1 MKRFARHSRRLSRLN
16 FFRFRQELR
25 LLRSD
30 PEVFDIYQRLNAT
43 KKRALTSGSEATDAI
58 SDAVQRGNRAVADQH
73 VARLAHIFDIIESV
87 DDATRALLAAYPQ
100 TMHTSGPAATY
111 VVGSWFLASCA
122 ETLLADPQGHER
134 LHFVTGLRIGASRT
148 LDRMVPVPIES
159 QSAIHATADQTAAQQ
174 ALLELDTWGHTVH
187 GLFHSHP
194 GQGREATRPSSTDLA
209 THERYERG
217 GYPLIGAIVVR
228 DGYVRFFSHRADFSI
243 SVFGEG
249 VKQID
254 TRLFQIQN
262 LSGSSPEATGHR
274 GSASVGP
281 TRALVR
287 IRSAGAP

>member
-1 MKRFARHSRRLSRLN
+1 MKRFVKHSRRLSRLN
-16 FFRFRQELR
+16 VFRFRQELR

-43 KKRALTSGSEATDAI
+43 KKRALTSGSAATNAI
-58 SDAVQRGNRAVADQH
+58 SEAVQRGNRAVADQH
-73 VARLAHIFDIIESV
+73 VVRLAHIFDVIETV
-87 DDATRALLAAYPQ
+87 DDATRALLAVYPHAMQ
-100 TMHTSGPAATY
+100 ASGPASTY
-111 VVGSWFLASCA
+111 VVSSWFLASCA

-134 LHFVTGLRIGASRT
+134 LHFVTGVRMGTHRT

-159 QSAIHATADQTAAQQ
+159 HSAIHAAADQTGAQQ
-174 ALLELDTWGHTVH
+174 ALIELDTWGHTVH

-194 GQGREATRPSSTDLA
+194 GQGQDATRPSSTDLA

-243 SVFGEG
+243 TVFGEG
-249 VKQID
+249 VRQID

-262 LSGSSPEATGHR
+262 LSGSSPDAARHGR
-274 GSASVGP
+274 GAGVGP
-281 TRALVR
+281 TRALIR
-287 IRSAGAP
+287 IRSAGAQ

>member
-1 MKRFARHSRRLSRLN
+1 MKRFVKHSRRLSRLN
-16 FFRFRQELR
+16 IFRFRQELR

-30 PEVFDIYQRLNAT
+30 AEVFDIYQRLNAT
-43 KKRALTSGSEATDAI
+43 KKRALTSGSAATDAI
-58 SDAVQRGNRAVADQH
+58 AEAVQRGNRAVADQH
-73 VARLAHIFDIIESV
+73 VARLDHVFDVIETV
-87 DDATRALLAAYPQ
+87 DDATRALLAIYPQ
-100 TMHTSGPAATY
+100 ARQASGPASTY
-111 VVGSWFLASCA
+111 VVSSWFLASCA

-134 LHFVTGLRIGASRT
+134 LHFVTGVRLDTHRT

-159 QSAIHATADQTAAQQ
+159 HSAIHAAADQTGAQQ
-174 ALLELDTWGHTVH
+174 ALIELDTWGHTVH

-228 DGYVRFFSHRADFSI
+228 DGFVRFFSHLAEFSI

-249 VKQID
+249 VTQID
-254 TRLFQIQN
+254 TRLFHIKN
-262 LSGSSPEATGHR
+262 LSGSSPDTTGIR
-274 GSASVGP
+274 GGTGLGP

-287 IRSAGAP
+287 IRTAGAQ